1 MLKFRYIG
9 FDENMLD
16 LILEEHKEKPVC
28 FVFPAS
34 QNMKVAI
41 NKFQQTWE
49 FTPHQFIT
57 LQDWKEQLFTAEYP
71 LLKEEKRTLAF
82 YLSLTNGM
90 KDYFKINN
98 YFQSIELGQN
108 FFKFWEEINEELVTE
123 EQIREVILE
132 RESSGE
138 WQQNSYAAFL
148 KIREDYKK
156 YCVSKRFSDAIFVRR
171 EKDLELKK
179 SQLPLVVVNQFYYT
193 KLEKKLLNAIPNSMI
208 YLQMEPECF
217 DEKELA
223 VSYEFGAEHLKTAM
237 TKEIKVIQ
245 TTDQQSM
252 ILSLFGKI
260 REYQPD
266 AVIDFRFNDQ
276 TYSHFFSPH
285 YFSRPTGQSLKNSR
299 IYKILKHL
307 HNILS
312 KSINI
317 KKQQLLPLEPVLH
330 AFYDR
335 EFCEAVIPKMADF
348 SIQKFLNSLA
358 ENDYQFIDLSGE
370 FMAGRKLE
378 EQVEFGIKSFLKLL
392 EKYSQ
397 IFSMQQLSEIVAT
410 DVQAFCSKWEL
421 DYSDLPEQI
430 FTALPDFQA
439 PADAGIITD
448 YSDLFSLGRNQAKAM
463 AISSG
468 IMKLFLDYL
477 RFKEFS
483 VTIARQ
489 EKERIRIT
497 SLVDSRNLLYHNPI
511 ILNVT
516 EGILPQSRKTPFL
529 LTENQRNQLGLKTYE
544 DIRLRDKYYFYRM
557 IAVSDNPTLYTIKNI
572 EANVDVSSFL
582 EELKLRCD
590 IPITVQKEDTMPLT
604 GVYESFLKNSEYK
617 LPDREI
623 VKNDVFYKFVC
634 NPENDFPDS
643 AIKLGFYQ
651 WENLILD
658 PMQYYLKQVLK
669 LREPMLEIRA
679 DFSEKFIGNL
689 THDIITLIWNRIIE
703 VYEGDVIH
711 HNFLFTNKTYVSDAV
726 DHLLRHDKQLL
737 FKSPHNYSWLY
748 FSQVFLP
755 ILKEGVENFFY
766 RLHNDLELSDVK
778 LKVIPET
785 REVFEK
791 KLNQKDAS
799 LDIYLRMKA
808 DLRLETNNKKYI
820 FDYKTGSPNSAK
832 ENRFKVQLQL
842 YELLFYL
849 IDNWNVMDEVSSSLF
864 FVEAKQLYT
873 VDYKRKPKEE
883 VLESIKTITIEAVKH
898 ILDKGYTIP
907 KKLTALEDVE
917 LTRRDLWR
925 KL

>member
-1 MLKFRYIG
+1 MLNFRYIG

-16 LILEEHKEKPVC
+16 LILEEHKENPVC
-28 FVFPAS
+28 FIFPAS

-41 NKFQQTWE
+41 NKFQQNWE
-49 FTPHQFIT
+49 FSKHRFIT
-57 LQDWKEQLFTAEYP
+57 MQDWKSELFLPEYP

-82 YLSLTNGM
+82 YLSLSDGM
-90 KDYFKINN
+90 KDYFKIHN

-108 FFKFWEEINEELVTE
+108 FFKFWEEINEELVTDE
-123 EQIREVILE
+123 DIRDVILE

-148 KIREDYKK
+148 RIRSEYKK
-156 YCVSKRFSDAIFVRR
+156 YLDINKFSDEIFLRK
-171 EKDLELKK
+171 EDNLNLKED
-179 SQLPLVVVNQFYYT
+179 QLPLVVVNQFYFT
-193 KLEKKLLNAIPNSMI
+193 KLEKQLLRTIPESMI
-208 YLQMEPECF
+208 YLQMLPECF
-217 DEKELA
+217 DEKKLA
-223 VSYEFGAEHLKTAM
+223 VSYEFGAEHLKTAI

-252 ILSLFGKI
+252 VLSLFSKI
-260 REYQPD
+260 KSLKPD

-276 TYSHFFSPH
+276 TYSHFFSPRH
-285 YFSRPTGQSLKNSR
+285 FSRPTGQSLKNSR
-299 IYKILKHL
+299 IYKVLKHL

-312 KSINI
+312 KSINV
-317 KKQQLLPLEPVLH
+317 KKQHLLPLEPILH

-335 EFCEAVIPKMADF
+335 EFCEAIIPQVTDFAVQKM
-348 SIQKFLNSLA
+348 LNNLA
-358 ENDYQFIDLSGE
+358 ENDYQFIDIAGE
-370 FMAGRKLE
+370 FMAGRKIDEL
-378 EQVEFGIKSFLKLL
+378 VENSLNNFLKLL
-392 EKYSQ
+392 VKYSE
-397 IFSMQQLSEIVAT
+397 IFSMQQMSEIVAT
-410 DVQAFCSKWEL
+410 DVKALCSSWEL
-421 DYSDLPEQI
+421 SYTDLPEQI

-439 PADAGIITD
+439 PADAGIISD
-448 YSDLFSLGRNQAKAM
+448 YSNLFSVGRNQTKAM

-483 VTIARQ
+483 VTIAQ
-489 EKERIRIT
+489 QQKERIRIT

-511 ILNVT
+511 IMNVT

-529 LTENQRNQLGLKTYE
+529 LSENQRNQLGLKTYE

-582 EELKLRCD
+582 EELKLRCK
-590 IPITVQKEDTMPLT
+590 IPIISSKEDTIQLT
-604 GVYESFLKNSEYK
+604 GIYETFLKNSNIA
-617 LPDREI
+617 LPDKELTKKDEFFKLACDPEI
-623 VKNDVFYKFVC
+623 
-634 NPENDFPDS
+634 DFPDS
-643 AIKLGFYQ
+643 EIKLGFYQ

-669 LREPMLEIRA
+669 LREPLLEIRA

-703 VYEGDVIH
+703 VYEGDRIH

-726 DHLLRHDKQLL
+726 DHLLKHDKQLIYR
-737 FKSPHNYSWLY
+737 SPHNYSWLY
-748 FSQVFLP
+748 FSQIFLP

-791 KLNQKDAS
+791 KMEQKDVS
-799 LDIYLRMKA
+799 LDIYFRMKA
-808 DLRLETNNKKYI
+808 DLRLETADRKYI
-820 FDYKTGSPNSAK
+820 FDYKTGSPNPAK
-832 ENRFKVQLQL
+832 ESRFKAQLQL

-849 IDNWNVMDEVSSSLF
+849 IDNWSMMDKVCSSLF

-883 VLESIKTITIEAVKH
+883 VMASIKTVTIEAVKH
-898 ILDKGYTIP
+898 ILEKGYTIP
-907 KKLTALEDVE
+907 KKSTALEDVE

>member
-1 MLKFRYIG
+1 MLNFRYIG

-16 LILEEHKEKPVC
+16 LILAEHKDNPVC
-28 FVFPAS
+28 FIFPAS

-41 NKFQQTWE
+41 NKFQQNWE
-49 FTPHQFIT
+49 FSKHRFIT
-57 LQDWKEQLFTAEYP
+57 MQDWKSELFLPEYP

-82 YLSLTNGM
+82 YLSLSDGM
-90 KDYFKINN
+90 KDYFKIHN

-108 FFKFWEEINEELVTE
+108 FFKFWEEINEELVSD
-123 EQIREVILE
+123 EQVRDVILD

-148 KIREDYKK
+148 NIRSDYKK
-156 YCVSKRFSDAIFVRR
+156 YIDQNRFSDTIFLHKEENIRLN
-171 EKDLELKK
+171 EN
-179 SQLPLVVVNQFYYT
+179 QLPLVVVNQFYFT
-193 KLEKKLLNAIPNSMI
+193 KMEKQLLKTIPNSMI
-208 YLQMEPECF
+208 YLQMQPECF

-223 VSYEFGAEHLKTAM
+223 VSYDFGAEHLKTAI
-237 TKEIKVIQ
+237 TEEIKVIQ

-252 ILSLFGKI
+252 VLSLFGKLKT
-260 REYQPD
+260 YKPD

-276 TYSHFFSPH
+276 TYSHFFSPRH
-285 YFSRPTGQSLKNSR
+285 FSRPTGQSLKNSR
-299 IYKILKHL
+299 IYKVLKYF

-312 KSINI
+312 KSIQI
-317 KKQQLLPLEPVLH
+317 KKQQLLPLEPILH

-335 EFCEAVIPKMADF
+335 EFCEAVIPNTADF
-348 SIQKFLNSLA
+348 SVQKFLNNLA
-358 ENDYQFIDLSGE
+358 ENDYQFIDLAGE
-370 FMAGRKLE
+370 FMAGRKLD
-378 EQVEFGIKSFLKLL
+378 EQVETSIKSFLKFL
-392 EKYSQ
+392 EKYSE
-397 IFSMQQLSEIVAT
+397 IFSMQEMSEIVAT
-410 DVQAFCSKWEL
+410 DVQTFCSKWEL
-421 DYSDLPEQI
+421 DFTDLPEQI

-448 YSDLFSLGRNQAKAM
+448 YDTLFSVGRNQTKAM
-463 AISSG
+463 SISSG

-483 VTIARQ
+483 VTLAKQ

-529 LTENQRNQLGLKTYE
+529 LSENQRSQLGLKTYE

-572 EANVDVSSFL
+572 EANVDISSFL
-582 EELKLRCD
+582 EELKLRCN
-590 IPITVQKEDTMPLT
+590 ITVKIEKEDTIQLT
-604 GVYESFLKNSEYK
+604 GIYETFLHNTAYSLPNKDITKSEEFYK
-617 LPDREI
+617 LTYDTET
-623 VKNDVFYKFVC
+623 
-634 NPENDFPDS
+634 DFPKS
-643 AIKLGFYQ
+643 EIKLGFYQ

-669 LREPMLEIRA
+669 LREPLLEIRA

-703 VYEGDVIH
+703 VYESDTIH
-711 HNFLFTNKTYVSDAV
+711 HNFLFTNKTYVEDAV
-726 DHLLRHDKQLL
+726 EHLLKYDKQILYR
-737 FKSPHNYSWLY
+737 SPHNYSWLY

-785 REVFEK
+785 REVFEN
-791 KLNQKDAS
+791 KLKQHDVS

-808 DLRLETNNKKYI
+808 DLRLETTDKKYI
-820 FDYKTGSPNSAK
+820 FDYKTGSPNPAK
-832 ENRFKVQLQL
+832 ESRFKAQLQL

-849 IDNWNVMDEVSSSLF
+849 IDNWKMMDEVSSSLF

-883 VLESIKTITIEAVKH
+883 VMESIKTVTIAAVKH
-898 ILDKGYTIP
+898 IIENGYTIP
-907 KKLTALEDVE
+907 RKFTALEDVE
-917 LTRRDLWR
+917 LTRRDIWR

>member
-1 MLKFRYIG
+1 MLNFRYIG

-16 LILEEHKEKPVC
+16 IILAEHKENPVC
-28 FVFPAS
+28 FIFPAS

-41 NKFQQTWE
+41 NKFQQNWE
-49 FTPHQFIT
+49 FSKHRFIT
-57 LQDWKEQLFTAEYP
+57 MQDWKGELFEPESP

-82 YLSLTNGM
+82 YLSLSDEM
-90 KDYFKINN
+90 KDYFKIHN

-108 FFKFWEEINEELVTE
+108 FLKFWEEINEELVSD

-138 WQQNSYAAFL
+138 WQQNNYAAFL
-148 KIREDYKK
+148 RIRSDYKK
-156 YCVSKRFSDAIFVRR
+156 YLDQNRFSDAIFLNRF
-171 EKDLELKK
+171 ENLKLKDD
-179 SQLPLVVVNQFYYT
+179 QLPLVVVNQFYFT
-193 KLEKKLLNAIPNSMI
+193 KLEKELLRNISDSMV
-208 YLQMEPECF
+208 YLQMLPECF
-217 DEKELA
+217 DEEELA
-223 VSYEFGAEHLKTAM
+223 VSYEFGAHHLKTAM

-252 ILSLFGKI
+252 VLSLFSKLKSLK
-260 REYQPD
+260 PD

-276 TYSHFFSPH
+276 TYSHFFSPRH
-285 YFSRPTGQSLKNSR
+285 FSRPTGQSLKNSR
-299 IYKILKHL
+299 IYKVLKHL

-312 KSINI
+312 KSIQI
-317 KKQQLLPLEPVLH
+317 KQQFLLPLEPVLH

-335 EFCEAVIPKMADF
+335 EFCEAVIPEVDDF
-348 SIQKFLNSLA
+348 STQKFLNSLA
-358 ENDYQFIDLSGE
+358 ENDYQFIDLSGK
-370 FMAGRKLE
+370 FMAGRKIE
-378 EQVEFGIKSFLKLL
+378 MQVENNVKAFLLL
-392 EKYSQ
+392 LVKYSE
-397 IFSMQQLSEIVAT
+397 IFSMEEMSEIVAT
-410 DVQAFCSKWEL
+410 DVQAFCSSWEL
-421 DYSDLPEQI
+421 DFTDLPEQI

-448 YSDLFSLGRNQAKAM
+448 YSSLFSVGRNQTKAM

-483 VTIARQ
+483 VTLLKQ

-497 SLVDSRNLLYHNPI
+497 SLVDSRNLLYHNPV

-529 LTENQRNQLGLKTYE
+529 LSENQRKQLGLKTYE

-572 EANVDVSSFL
+572 EGNVDVSSFL
-582 EELKLRCD
+582 EELKLRCN
-590 IPITVQKEDTMPLT
+590 IPITISNEDPIQLSAI
-604 GVYESFLKNSEYK
+604 YAKFLRNSELALPERELAKSLDFFK
-617 LPDREI
+617 LECEPEI
-623 VKNDVFYKFVC
+623 
-634 NPENDFPDS
+634 DFPNS
-643 AIKLGFYQ
+643 ALKLGFYQ

-669 LREPMLEIRA
+669 LREPLLEIRA

-703 VYEGDVIH
+703 VYEGDRIH
-711 HNFLFTNKTYVSDAV
+711 HNFLFTNKQYVADAV
-726 DHLLRHDKQLL
+726 DHLLKYDKQLIYR
-737 FKSPHNYSWLY
+737 SPHNYSWLY

-785 REVFEK
+785 REVFENR
-791 KLNQKDAS
+791 LAQNDVPV
-799 LDIYLRMKA
+799 DIYLRMKA
-808 DLRLETNNKKYI
+808 DLRLETDSKKYI
-820 FDYKTGSPNSAK
+820 FDYKTGSPNPAK
-832 ENRFKVQLQL
+832 ESRFKAQLQL

-849 IDNWNVMDEVSSSLF
+849 IDNWNLMDEVCSSLF

-873 VDYKRKPKEE
+873 VDYKRKPKAE
-883 VLESIKTITIEAVKH
+883 VMQSLKTITIEAVKH
-898 ILDKGYTIP
+898 VLEKGYTIP
-907 KKLTALEDVE
+907 EKFTALEDVE